1 MDAHRATAIS
11 GADSNRISGTRS
23 GNNLE
28 LPAIACRMRNGDEC
42 FSECSANFGFAGAQ
56 AAFAFTGPQYQTCC
70 GGSTI
75 GRPLDCGGSNVS
87 DIYVKRETRDAVSQ
101 GIAES
106 GN

>member
-23 GNNLE
+23 GNNLK

-42 FSECSANFGFAGAQ
+42 FSECSADFGFAGAQ

-75 GRPLDCGGSNVS
+75 VRARDLGGSNES
-87 DIYVKRETRDAVSQ
+87 DKNYERGRRDAACV
-101 GIAES
+101 GVE
-106 GN
+106 